1 MADKRYIATLVQ
13 SGTTIPVATIIRNT
27 YGAAFVYT
35 RTSGGLYVGTLASAL
50 NPTAKTTIEIRPLT
64 NVTSVAVTNINSFT
78 ITMSGD
84 DTLANH
90 EIEINTYD
98 AISPVQADASAVI
111 TLQEVKDFLKI
122 PTLTLDDDN
131 YLQTAINEASTEM
144 ENYINNKIVV
154 QTLTD
159 EIYDGNGTNRIYT
172 NYSPIVGLGAVGAST
187 ADQLAALR
195 VRDTVDDSFAAVE
208 TDINHIHLD
217 IKKPY
222 IALYDEIFPY
232 GRQTVKITYR
242 AGWSVVP
249 TEFKEGCLM
258 LVIAKYKDSRRGQ
271 DRFGKESESIN
282 GTVGSSSIRYTD
294 IRKKV
299 YELISGYR
307 KFV

>member
-13 SGTTIPVATIIRNT
+13 SGTTIPVATTIRNT

-35 RTSGGLYVGTLASAL
+35 RSSAGVYVGTLANAFD
-50 NPTAKTTIEIRPLT
+50 PTAKTTIEIRPLT
-64 NVTSVAVTNINSFT
+64 NVTSVVITSVNAFT

-84 DTLANH
+84 DTLAAH

-98 AISPVQADASAVI
+98 AVSPVQADESAVI

-122 PTLTLDDDN
+122 PTLTLDEDN
-131 YLQTAINEASTEM
+131 FLQTAINEASTEM

-154 QTLTD
+154 QTITS
-159 EIYDGNGTNRIYT
+159 EIYDGDGTNRIYT
-172 NYSPIVGLGAVGAST
+172 NYSPIVGLGAVGANT
-187 ADQLAALR
+187 AAQLAALQ
-195 VRDTVDDSFAAVE
+195 VRDTVDDSWADVE
-208 TDINHIHLD
+208 TNINHIHLD

-258 LVIAKYKDSRRGQ
+258 LVVAKHKDSRRGQ

-282 GTVGSSSIRYTD
+282 GTVGSMSTRYTD
-294 IRKKV
+294 VRKKV